1 MVARYIEYKRCM
13 LLFTGGP
20 CNNSWGVVCV
30 FPILSFSVCRL
41 LGNILSVCV
50 VLFLV
55 PGNSVC
61 MYLSGLIVVYV
72 CSSILFLYCCA

>member
-1 MVARYIEYKRCM
+1 M
-13 LLFTGGP
+13 GGAGDGKHKKKYGHP
-20 CNNSWGVVCV
+20 NNSWIWCVCFLFYPLV
-30 FPILSFSVCRL
+30 FCRL

-61 MYLSGLIVVYV
+61 MYLSGLIAVYV

>member
-1 MVARYIEYKRCM
+1 MVARYIEYKDVCYY
-13 LLFTGGP
+13 LLGDLVIIV
-20 CNNSWGVVCV
+20 GVLCVCFLFQLLV
-30 FPILSFSVCRL
+30 FCRL
-41 LGNILSVCV
+41 LGNILLVCV

-61 MYLSGLIVVYV
+61 MYLSGLIAVYV